1 MKKFVIATIA
11 TMVLGSIAHA
21 SVASTTGGVDTPL
34 GSATPTNVS
43 NTSAIYKAAVVAAQN
58 EAVYVLA
65 TDATEV
71 SAVFVQGAQAAQ
83 ELTGTAF
90 TTNREAAIAILSIA
104 NQY

>member
-11 TMVLGSIAHA
+11 TLALGSIANA
-21 SVASTTGGVDTPL
+21 SVASSTSAVDTPM
-34 GSATPTNVS
+34 GSQTPTNTS

-65 TDATEV
+65 TDASDV

-83 ELTGTAF
+83 KLTGATFA
-90 TTNREAAIAILSIA
+90 TTREAAIAILSIA